1 MDPNVPAVF
10 PRNNAPADRPNRN
23 TAARP
28 TPQAGNVQPYPSELL
43 RMDPNVPVI
52 IPRNDRPATRPNRG
66 NDGPRRH
73 GEAGNVAAANPARMP
88 SEQVLTDA
96 LGMLSGR
103 GRPDLSAV
111 TGSNTVAVVNHVHNI
126 GMLPTSQL
134 HPSVLRAVRQAHD
147 NPEQLVRNLLALV
160 TANPPVMPNRPGS
173 TAQPAN
179 RPNQAGA
186 TANARPRMPS
196 QDTLTDAVGMLT
208 GTHDA
213 DLTAVTGR
221 NTLNV
226 INHLQDIATRPTSEL
241 ASSVRRAA
249 RSAQDNPQQLVHN
262 LLALATA
269 NPPVL
274 SSRPGSSVQTAA
286 ADARRPMPSQET
298 LTDAV
303 GMLTGTHDADLTEVT
318 GRNTLNVINHLHDI
332 GTRSA
337 RSPLDPRVREAAQ
350 QAGNDPAQLVRNLLA
365 LATANPPVLSS
376 RPGSSVQTAEADA
389 SPRFPSLEML
399 EALTDAVGML
409 TGTHDADLT
418 ELTALNTQNVI
429 DHLQDIVAPTR
440 EYPLRPIV
448 REAAQQ
454 AGNNPEQLVRNLL
467 ALVTADPPVRSNRP
481 SSSLQPRLP
490 SPEALTDAIGM
501 LTGARGAD
509 LTEVTGRNTLDV
521 INHLHDIEARSQ
533 TARLDPIVREAA
545 QQADNNPEQ
554 LVRNL
559 LALVTANPPVL
570 SDRPGSSVQPA
581 NAPVVAVRPGSP
593 VRADRPGPSVRADR
607 PNNAGAG
614 AMADARSRIPSGSVL
629 TEAAQI
635 VGAMHGQLANTPG
648 LTDRHLSDAAALMR
662 DIMSLPPSAL
672 PPDVR
677 RAAQRG
683 HNDPAGLLQNLLG
696 LVTTNRPGAAPQQS
710 DRPHE
715 TGMTRHPSRM
725 PSTAVMTTAVNMLNT
740 MQRAGIS
747 GLTRHNLTGVL
758 DHVRDILRSPSELQP
773 SVRRAARQ
781 GRDDPAQLVRNLLAL
796 VTANPPVLSEQ
807 GSSSQPRNRP

>member
-1 MDPNVPAVF
+1 MDPNVPVVF

-66 NDGPRRH
+66 NDGARRH

-88 SEQVLTDA
+88 SQQVLTDA
-96 LGMLSGR
+96 LGMLSGT
-103 GRPDLSAV
+103 GLPDLAAV
-111 TGSNTVAVVNHVHNI
+111 TGPNTVAVVNHVHNI

-134 HPSVLRAVRQAHD
+134 HPSVLRAARQAHD

-274 SSRPGSSVQTAA
+274 SSRPGSVAQPAE
-286 ADARRPMPSQET
+286 ADARPRMPSRET
-298 LTDAV
+298 VMDAV
-303 GMLTGTHDADLTEVT
+303 DMLTGNHDADLTEVT

-337 RSPLDPRVREAAQ
+337 ASPLDPRVREAAQ
-350 QAGNDPAQLVRNLLA
+350 QAGNNPEQLVRNLLA
-365 LATANPPVLSS
+365 LATANPPVLSN
-376 RPGSSVQTAEADA
+376 RPGSSVQPTVADA
-389 SPRFPSLEML
+389 RPGMPSLET
-399 EALTDAVGML
+399 LTDTVGML

-440 EYPLRPIV
+440 QYPLRPIV

-454 AGNNPEQLVRNLL
+454 AGDNPEQLVRNLL
-467 ALVTADPPVRSNRP
+467 ALVTADVPVRSNRP

-501 LTGARGAD
+501 LTGARDAG

-533 TARLDPIVREAA
+533 TARLNPIVREAA
-545 QQADNNPEQ
+545 QQADNN
-554 LVRNL
+554 
-559 LALVTANPPVL
+559 
-570 SDRPGSSVQPA
+570 
-581 NAPVVAVRPGSP
+581 
-593 VRADRPGPSVRADR
+593 
-607 PNNAGAG
+607 
-614 AMADARSRIPSGSVL
+614 
-629 TEAAQI
+629 
-635 VGAMHGQLANTPG
+635 
-648 LTDRHLSDAAALMR
+648 
-662 DIMSLPPSAL
+662 
-672 PPDVR
+672 
-677 RAAQRG
+677 
-683 HNDPAGLLQNLLG
+683 
-696 LVTTNRPGAAPQQS
+696 
-710 DRPHE
+710 
-715 TGMTRHPSRM
+715 
-725 PSTAVMTTAVNMLNT
+725 
-740 MQRAGIS
+740 
-747 GLTRHNLTGVL
+747 
-758 DHVRDILRSPSELQP
+758 
-773 SVRRAARQ
+773 
-781 GRDDPAQLVRNLLAL
+781 PAQLVRNLLAL
-796 VTANPPVLSEQ
+796 VTANPPVLSNRP
-807 GSSSQPRNRP
+807 GSSVQPANAPVVADRPGSPVQTDRPNDAGAMADNRTRMPSTTVLTEAAEIVGAMQTQLANIPGLTDRHLSDVSALVRDIMSLPPSDLPPDVRRAAQRGHDSSARLVRNLLDLVATNRPVRTSRPGAAPQRPVRPDETGMTRHPSRIPSTEVMTAAVSILNAMHSAGISGLTSRNLSDVLAHVQDIMTSPSELRPSVLRAAQEGRDDPARLARNLLALVRANPPVLSRHGPSSQPPNRP